1 MMETPVVFRSG
12 NDDLFGIVRSP
23 TSGASARGVVILPGG
38 RYGVSAGRNRV
49 AVRLSERLATAG
61 YHVLRFDYH
70 GIGDSSG
77 TVGELR
83 LDRPFVEDLDA
94 AAECLGSFGV
104 ERLVLVGD
112 CFGARLALAS
122 IDRVPGVHALV
133 LVSLPLRDYA
143 RGEGSAV
150 RMAERES
157 IVQYTRKGLRAD
169 VWRSLRNP
177 ARRHTYRVL
186 IRTKTRQ
193 MMRSVASGG
202 TPDPWLSGRVIDQFG
217 RVSRAGIPALVLYG
231 TDEDDF
237 ADFERARRGA
247 LGPALARSPRIEV
260 ETVPGHVHAFRSVA
274 VQEQFLDI
282 TTKWVR
288 RNDAEHLGAS

>member
-1 MMETPVVFRSG
+1 METPVVFRSED
-12 NDDLFGIVRSP
+12 DDLFGIVRSP
-23 TSGASARGVVILPGG
+23 SSSPLATGVVILPGG
-38 RYGVSAGRNRV
+38 RYAVSAGRNRV
-49 AVRLSERLATAG
+49 AVRLSERLAAVG

-70 GIGDSSG
+70 GVGDSSG
-77 TVGELR
+77 TVGEFR
-83 LDRPFVEDLDA
+83 LDRPFVGDLEA
-94 AAECLGSFGV
+94 AVECLGSFGV

-112 CFGARLALAS
+112 CFGARIALAS
-122 IDRVPGVHALV
+122 IDRVPSVHALV

-143 RGEGSAV
+143 RGESSAA

-157 IVQYTRKGLRAD
+157 VGRYARKGLRAD

-193 MMRSVASGG
+193 IMRSMTTGG
-202 TPDPWLSGRVIDQFG
+202 TPDPWLSEKVIDQFDQ
-217 RVSRAGIPALVLYG
+217 VSRARIPALVLYG

-247 LGPALARSPRIEV
+247 LGPVLARSPQIEV

-274 VQEQFLDI
+274 VQKQFLDI
-282 TTKWVR
+282 ATRWVR
-288 RNDAEHLGAS
+288 RNDAEQLGAS

>member
-1 MMETPVVFRSG
+1 
-12 NDDLFGIVRSP
+12 
-23 TSGASARGVVILPGG
+23 
-38 RYGVSAGRNRV
+38 
-49 AVRLSERLATAG
+49 
-61 YHVLRFDYH
+61 VLRFDYH
-70 GIGDSSG
+70 GVGDSSG
-77 TVGELR
+77 TVGEFR
-83 LDRPFVEDLDA
+83 LDRPFVGDLEA
-94 AAECLGSFGV
+94 AVECLGSFGV

-112 CFGARLALAS
+112 CFGARIALAS
-122 IDRVPGVHALV
+122 IDRVPSVHALV

-143 RGEGSAV
+143 RGESSAA

-157 IVQYTRKGLRAD
+157 VGRYARKGLRAD

-193 MMRSVASGG
+193 IMRSMTTGG
-202 TPDPWLSGRVIDQFG
+202 TPDPWLSEKVIDQFDQ
-217 RVSRAGIPALVLYG
+217 VSRARIPALVLYG

-247 LGPALARSPRIEV
+247 LGPVLARSPQIEV

-274 VQEQFLDI
+274 VQKQFLDI
-282 TTKWVR
+282 ATRWVR
-288 RNDAEHLGAS
+288 RNDAEQLGAS